1 MIEFKIKENVMD
13 NKKNGIPKLRFPGFT
28 GAWEQRKFSEILAK
42 SDGLRRGPFGSAL
55 KKEFFISSS
64 EYTVYEQNN
73 AIYNTWK
80 TRYFITPEKFQELHK
95 FQLVPGDFILSG
107 AGTIG
112 RIAQVPAN
120 ITKGVFNQ
128 ALIRIRINPE
138 WMDKKFFLIWMQ
150 SENMQRKLTQANP
163 GSAMTNLVPMSEI
176 KKWEIIIPSKAEQN
190 KIGEFIQKLNSLI
203 ALHQRKLEHLQ
214 EQKKGLLQK
223 MFPKNGETVPEVRF
237 PGFTDAWEQRKLGE
251 VVERF
256 DNLRIPVTSS
266 KREKGITP
274 YYGANGIQDYVQG
287 YTHDGEFVL
296 VAEDGANDLQ
306 NYPVHYVNG
315 KVWVNNHAHVL
326 QGKNKMVD
334 NLFLVNAIKQI
345 KIETYL
351 VGGSRAKL
359 NADVMMKLPIKVPT
373 FNEQQ
378 KIGEYFSKFDTLIT
392 LHQRK
397 LDHLELMKK
406 GLLQQM
412 FV

>member
-1 MIEFKIKENVMD
+1 MD

-28 GAWEQRKFSEILAK
+28 GAWEQRKLGEEFKRVNERNNGEFGKDRWISVAKMYFQDPDKVTSNNIDTRTYVMRLGDIAFEGNSNNEFKFGRFVANDIGDGVVSELFPIYRHIRDYDNNYWKYAIHLERIMRPIFAK
-42 SDGLRRGPFGSAL
+42 SITSSGSSSNKLAPKDLLRQSIFLPNL
-55 KKEFFISSS
+55 DEQKKIGAFFI
-64 EYTVYEQNN
+64 
-73 AIYNTWK
+73 
-80 TRYFITPEKFQELHK
+80 
-95 FQLVPGDFILSG
+95 
-107 AGTIG
+107 
-112 RIAQVPAN
+112 N
-120 ITKGVFNQ
+120 I
-128 ALIRIRINPE
+128 
-138 WMDKKFFLIWMQ
+138 D
-150 SENMQRKLTQANP
+150 
-163 GSAMTNLVPMSEI
+163 
-176 KKWEIIIPSKAEQN
+176 
-190 KIGEFIQKLNSLI
+190 SLI

-223 MFPKNGETVPEVRF
+223 MFPKNGENVPEVRF

-397 LDHLELMKK
+397 PK
-406 GLLQQM
+406 
-412 FV
+412 

>member
-1 MIEFKIKENVMD
+1 MSPLYYVFRPHDINKTFLEYYFSTSKWHKFMKLNGNSGARSDRFSIKDSEFVKMPIPSPKNEEQVKIGKLLSTVATYLALQQHKLDQLNTL
-13 NKKNGIPKLRFPGFT
+13 KKGLLQKMFADKKHPQPELRFKGFS
-28 GAWEQRKFSEILAK
+28 GDWEQRKFSEILAK

-95 FQLVPGDFILSG
+95 FQLMPGDFILSG

-203 ALHQRKLEHLQ
+203 ALHQRKLDKL
-214 EQKKGLLQK
+214 KKMK
-223 MFPKNGETVPEVRF
+223 
-237 PGFTDAWEQRKLGE
+237 A
-251 VVERF
+251 
-256 DNLRIPVTSS
+256 
-266 KREKGITP
+266 
-274 YYGANGIQDYVQG
+274 A
-287 YTHDGEFVL
+287 
-296 VAEDGANDLQ
+296 
-306 NYPVHYVNG
+306 
-315 KVWVNNHAHVL
+315 
-326 QGKNKMVD
+326 
-334 NLFLVNAIKQI
+334 
-345 KIETYL
+345 YL
-351 VGGSRAKL
+351 
-359 NADVMMKLPIKVPT
+359 
-373 FNEQQ
+373 NE
-378 KIGEYFSKFDTLIT
+378 
-392 LHQRK
+392 
-397 LDHLELMKK
+397 
-406 GLLQQM
+406 M